1 MPMTQQNK
9 TTSKNAPLQAMPSA
23 ETLAEMRAADSGYQ
37 MAQQDAVKFL
47 YSRRQA
53 IYNIARKYRLDPEEL
68 LQEGYEILLTCL
80 RDFCPVYEKND
91 GTFTTV
97 QFTTFF
103 GSRID
108 GRAMEMRNH
117 DPEYQARAAMTQDMS
132 SDEKAAFRQDPP
144 LLVQHLDQDTTLQEA
159 LSNEAA
165 SARDEASGDANLQ
178 VVRDSF
184 FEKKL
189 NELIA
194 QEADEKK
201 RSTLMHVKVGGVFNF
216 QEMAYHFGVTDS
228 RASQILNE
236 LMDAFYVQRLL
247 DNDLKSVAYDF
258 HRMKM
263 NAKRVTRLLIE
274 ALQVASPDRAA
285 EIGTV
290 FGEDYPDIQRA
301 VKKAS
306 KQAQSQPQQMETGTN
321 TTTDST
327 HMTLQPARELLT
339 EEEQKQYPLQ
349 GQETWATDKLTAPE
363 VVFRAPRDAGTCPD
377 YIPAMAQRLQDYPLL
392 INTEGTVIDG
402 VRRLQAAQAAGM
414 TEVPCQVRR
423 VPADDVVPLRVGLN
437 LRAGRPDKIAM
448 YWSIV
453 ALAQLG
459 LSQQKIADALGI
471 SRTNTIVYMKV
482 LEKAVPELRQL
493 FEDGLIQI
501 TNASQSADL
510 DEKTQVELAQFI
522 RTYGAMWGKGSRFT
536 EVFTAAENGDL
547 PALQAK
553 LGTPEAPP
561 APSASAAQPMQ
572 ANGADAQ
579 AVHQYQQALRDAEIW
594 SQQREAVINRQ
605 TEELED
611 ARTEIER
618 LKNEL
623 DAAELSRFADDNTL
637 QEALK
642 ELKQVIALTERMNS
656 AHYAAQQARK
666 QLRNTTLTR
675 TQLAEIRNLMDTL
688 EKETNALRVEITGKT
703 SKR

>member
-1 MPMTQQNK
+1 MPMAAQNK
-9 TTSKNAPLQAMPSA
+9 NDTKTPPLTSMPP
-23 ETLAEMRAADSGYQ
+23 EDTLAEMRAADSGYQ
-37 MAQQDAVKFL
+37 MAQQDVVKFL
-47 YSRRQA
+47 YGRRQA

-108 GRAMEMRNH
+108 GRAMELRNH
-117 DPEYQARAAMTQDMS
+117 DPEYQARAAMTQDMTV
-132 SDEKAAFRQDPP
+132 DEKNAFRQDPP

-165 SARDEASGDANLQ
+165 SARDEASGNANLQ
-178 VVRDSF
+178 VLRDSF

-263 NAKRVTRLLIE
+263 NAKRVTRLLVE
-274 ALQVASPDRAA
+274 ALNVSSPARAEA
-285 EIGTV
+285 IHEV
-290 FGEDYPDIQRA
+290 FGENYPDIQRA
-301 VKKAS
+301 VKKAINQ
-306 KQAQSQPQQMETGTN
+306 KQSLPQGNEKIPHVGTD
-321 TTTDST
+321 TS
-327 HMTLQPARELLT
+327 HVTLQPWRELLT
-339 EEEQKQYPLQ
+339 AAEQKRYPLQ
-349 GQETWATDKLTAPE
+349 EEQNWGIDALTVPE
-363 VVFRAPRDAGTCPD
+363 VVFRAPREAATCPD
-377 YIPAMAQRLQDYPLL
+377 YINAMVAQLPAYPLL
-392 INTEGTVIDG
+392 IDTDGTVIDG
-402 VRRLQAAQAAGM
+402 VRRLQAAQAAGH
-414 TEVPCQVRR
+414 TEVPCQVRQ
-423 VPADDVVPLRVGLN
+423 VPPEDLIPLRVGLN

-510 DEKTQVELAQFI
+510 PEETQVEMAAFI
-522 RTYGAMWGKGSRFT
+522 RTHGAMWGKGSRFT
-536 EVFTAAENGDL
+536 EVFTAAEAGQL

-553 LGTPEAPP
+553 LGIPEAPKP
-561 APSASAAQPMQ
+561 AASHTVQSAPAGENQ
-572 ANGADAQ
+572 Q
-579 AVHQYQQALRDAEIW
+579 AVHQYQQALRDAEVW
-594 SQQREAVINRQ
+594 SQQRESVINRQ
-605 TEELED
+605 TQELEE
-611 ARTEIER
+611 AQAEIER

-623 DAAELSRFADDNTL
+623 DAAELSRFADQGTL

-656 AHYAAQQARK
+656 ALYAVQQTRK
-666 QLRNTTLTR
+666 QLRHTTLTR
-675 TQLAEIRNLMDTL
+675 MQLAEIRSLMDTL
-688 EKETNALRVEITGKT
+688 EKETNALRVEVSSKT
-703 SKR
+703 AKR